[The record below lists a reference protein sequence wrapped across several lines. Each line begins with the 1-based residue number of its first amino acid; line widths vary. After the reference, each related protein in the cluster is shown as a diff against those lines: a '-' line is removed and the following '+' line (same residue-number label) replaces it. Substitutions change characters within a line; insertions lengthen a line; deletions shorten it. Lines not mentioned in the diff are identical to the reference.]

1 MNILQA
7 CADPNLFAPWFKRG
21 DWSAWMAFLATLFGL
36 PMTPEQLATYRKHT
50 GRMQPP
56 QAPFSE
62 SWLIIGRRGGKS
74 FVMALVA
81 VFLATFRDYR
91 PFLQP
96 GEQATVAVIAADR
109 KQARV
114 IMRYIVGLLTNVP
127 MLAKLIGEP
136 TKESV
141 ELEGQVTIEVRTASY
156 RTTRGYAYAAVLCDE
171 VAFWSVEGAAEPD
184 YEILDAIRP
193 GMASIPGAMLICGS
207 SPYARKGALWDAF
220 QRYHG
225 KDDAP
230 VLVWQA
236 ATKDMNPSIA
246 TKVITDAYERDP
258 ASAAAE
264 YGAQFRSDV
273 EALLSRDAVAAV
285 IETGVRER
293 PPESRINYQ
302 AFVDPSGGS
311 ADSMT
316 LAISHRED
324 GVAVLDAVREVKPPF
339 SPESVV
345 AEFCDLLKRYGL
357 RSVTGDRYGG
367 EWPRE
372 QFRKQGVE
380 YVLAD
385 KSRSELYLG
394 LVPAINSRL
403 VRLLDVPHLEQQLV
417 GLERR
422 TSRVGRDTIDH
433 APGAHD
439 DVANAVAGALHLVS
453 GGCSYAEAFAKA
465 IGGDDEPIRLHRGF
479 LPMYSPMGRIN

>member
-21 DWSAWMAFLATLFGL
+21 DWTAWFAYLAALFGL
-36 PMTPEQLATYRKHT
+36 PMTDEQLAVYRQHT
-50 GRMQPP
+50 GRTQPP
-56 QAPFSE
+56 LEAFSE
-62 SWLIIGRRGGKS
+62 GWLIIGRRGGKS
-74 FVMALVA
+74 FIMALVA

-96 GEQATVAVIAADR
+96 GERATIAVIAADR

-114 IMRYIVGLLTNVP
+114 IMRYVEGLLAGVP
-127 MLAKLIGEP
+127 MLAQLVEST

-141 ELEGQVTIEVRTASY
+141 ELQGQVTIEVRTASY
-156 RTTRGYAYAAVLCDE
+156 RTTRGYTFAAVLCDE
-171 VAFWSVEGAAEPD
+171 IAFWSTEDAAEPD
-184 YEILDAIRP
+184 YAILDALRP
-193 GMASIPGAMLICGS
+193 GMATIPGAVLMCGS
-207 SPYARKGALWDAF
+207 SPYSRKGALWDAF

-236 ATKDMNPSIA
+236 PTKAMHPTVP
-246 TKVITDAYERDP
+246 TKVITDAYEKDP
-258 ASAAAE
+258 ASASAE
-264 YGAQFRSDV
+264 YGAQFRSDL

-285 IETGVRER
+285 IESGIRER
-293 PPESRINYQ
+293 APERRVTYQ

-345 AEFCDLLKRYGL
+345 AEFCNLLKSYGL
-357 RSVTGDRYGG
+357 RKVSGDRYAG

-380 YVLAD
+380 YAIAD
-385 KSRSELYLG
+385 KSRSELYLA

-403 VRLLDVPHLEQQLV
+403 VRLLDVPRLEQQLV

-439 DVANAVAGALHLVS
+439 DVANAVAGALQLV
-453 GGCSYAEAFAKA
+453 GGGSSYAESLAGA
-465 IGGDDEPIRLHRGF
+465 IGPDTGSRPLV
-479 LPMYSPMGRIN
+479 PMPGGYGRPY